1 MIALTFAMA
10 SYSVNDTF
18 VKLVGRDL
26 PFGEVIFLRGVLSV
40 LVLLAAVA
48 LTGGWRHLVPACQPQ
63 VLWRAFFDALG
74 TLFFIAALVHMKI
87 AELSAVVLTSPL
99 ILTALAAFTM
109 GDRIGWRRWSA
120 VCVGLLGTLFI
131 VKPSAGNF
139 DVWALV
145 ALVSAALSAGRDLAT
160 RRIDPKVP
168 TLVVGVYGAVAVTL
182 SGAAVGVTETWI
194 MPSLTHWLW
203 IAIAAVFLGLGTYL
217 VVLAFR
223 DVDISEVA
231 PFRYTLVLWMGISG
245 YLVFNE
251 VPDRWSLAGAALI
264 ALSGLYALH
273 REAVRRRKLS
283 AGSIPPA

>member
-1 MIALTFAMA
+1 
-10 SYSVNDTF
+10 
-18 VKLVGRDL
+18 
-26 PFGEVIFLRGVLSV
+26 VIFLRGVFSV
-40 LVLLAAVA
+40 LVLLVAVA
-48 LTGGWRHLVPACQPQ
+48 LTGGLRQIVPACQPQ
-63 VLWRAFFDALG
+63 VLWRAFYDATS

-109 GDRIGWRRWSA
+109 GDRIGWRRWLA
-120 VCVGLLGTLFI
+120 VAVGLLGTLFI

-145 ALVSAALSAGRDLAT
+145 GLISAALSAGRDLAT
-160 RRIDPKVP
+160 RRIDARVP

-182 SGAAVGVTETWI
+182 SGAAVTLTTESWI
-194 MPSLTHWLW
+194 VPSLTHWSYL
-203 IAIAAVFLGLGTYL
+203 AIAALFLGLGTYL

-223 DVDISEVA
+223 GVDIPEVA
-231 PFRYTLVLWMGISG
+231 PFRYTLVLWMGLSG
-245 YLVFNE
+245 FLVFNE